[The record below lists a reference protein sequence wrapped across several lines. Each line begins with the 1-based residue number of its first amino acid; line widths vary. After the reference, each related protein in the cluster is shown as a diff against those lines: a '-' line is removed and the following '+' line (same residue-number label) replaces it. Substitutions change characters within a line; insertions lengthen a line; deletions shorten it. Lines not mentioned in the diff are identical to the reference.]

1 MQLSWAGVK
10 RTQIEDVQNCDPQK
24 SGGGGRFLQLDE
36 CYQGPKQNSLN
47 QNKN

>member
-24 SGGGGRFLQLDE
+24 SGGAEDF
-36 CYQGPKQNSLN
+36 SS
-47 QNKN
+47 